1 MTHGTLPGQGTRERE
16 RHAAVGLAVGVALI
30 VGDAGDVVV
39 IVVIVVIVVVAAL
52 IVPVLVF
59 GLVLKTQVEQN

>member
-1 MTHGTLPGQGTRERE
+1 MTHGTLPGQGTRGRE

-39 IVVIVVIVVVAAL
+39 IVVVAAL
-52 IVPVLVF
+52 IVAVVVF